1 MRIVLITSSESASGG
16 ARQALYLGQGLAARG
31 HQVTFFAPDQAA
43 SAALAGGL
51 DHRTLPA
58 ARSGWHAA
66 VEAVLPDSG
75 PCIVQAFHNKA
86 VKALAWWSLAWRKR
100 GVVCLGHRG
109 VMYRPGNPLPYWS
122 PGMALFTV
130 NSRAC
135 ARVLRSLGVSS
146 KRLEVVYNG
155 IPAERVTPA
164 IGPAAMRESLGIP
177 AGVPVLGTVAGDK
190 PVKGVD
196 VLLAAF
202 AALPHEFSNAHLV
215 CVGCRPERWAAEAA
229 RLGLAGRAHFPGRV
243 ENVADYLA
251 ALDLFVLPSRS
262 ESLPNTL
269 MEAIC
274 MGLPAVASD
283 VGGVAELIP
292 VNGGNGLLVCPDY
305 APALTD
311 ALARLLADPAGR
323 ERMAQA
329 SRALAPEFSMA
340 HKVDRMEAIF
350 TDLLEGRGHAAR
362 AGH

>member
-31 HQVTFFAPDQAA
+31 HRVTFFAPHQAA
-43 SAALAGGL
+43 SEPLAGDL
-51 DHRTLPA
+51 DFRTLPPARRDWRRAVA
-58 ARSGWHAA
+58 AA
-66 VEAVLPDSG
+66 LPGSG

-86 VKALAWWSLAWRKR
+86 LKALAWWSLAWRRR
-100 GVVCLGHRG
+100 GAVCLGHRG

-130 NSRAC
+130 NSQAC
-135 ARVLRSLGVSS
+135 AKVLRSLGVSR

-164 IGPAAMRESLGIP
+164 LEPAAMRERLGIP

-202 AALPHEFSNAHLV
+202 AALPPEQASSHLV
-215 CVGCRPERWAAEAA
+215 CVGCRPEHWEPDIA
-229 RLGLAGRAHFPGRV
+229 RLGLMGRVHCTGRV
-243 ENVADYLA
+243 EDVADHLA
-251 ALDLFVLPSRS
+251 ILDLFVLPSRS

-274 MGLPAVASD
+274 LGLPAVATS
-283 VGGVAELIP
+283 VGGVPELIR
-292 VNGGNGLLVCPDY
+292 GSGLLAPPDD
-305 APALTD
+305 AAAL
-311 ALARLLADPAGR
+311 AAAMARLLGDDA
-323 ERMAQA
+323 ERAAMAQA
-329 SRALAPEFSMA
+329 SRALAPEFSLD

-350 TDLLEGRGHAAR
+350 TDLLQRRGHAAR